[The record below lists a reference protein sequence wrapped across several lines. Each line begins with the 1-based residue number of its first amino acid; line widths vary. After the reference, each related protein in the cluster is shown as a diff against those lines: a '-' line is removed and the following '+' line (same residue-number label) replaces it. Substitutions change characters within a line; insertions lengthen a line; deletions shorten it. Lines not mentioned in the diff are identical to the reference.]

1 MKHFAA
7 LCSLAFLLCSCAGVH
22 VQKPEVENVK
32 KIAILSVSASED
44 IKKLE
49 DEEEEGSLK
58 DALVGVATSAAEDN
72 VKELGKGRERL
83 ISSPMAPRPCPRPS
97 AASRAGR

>member
-44 IKKLE
+44 IKKL
-49 DEEEEGSLK
+49 DQGLGSNPL
-58 DALVGVATSAAEDN
+58 
-72 VKELGKGRERL
+72 
-83 ISSPMAPRPCPRPS
+83 
-97 AASRAGR
+97 